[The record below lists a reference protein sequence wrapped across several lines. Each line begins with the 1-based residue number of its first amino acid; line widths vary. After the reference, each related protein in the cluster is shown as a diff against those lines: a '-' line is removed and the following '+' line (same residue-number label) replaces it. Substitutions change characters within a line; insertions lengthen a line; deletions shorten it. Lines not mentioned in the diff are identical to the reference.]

1 MGLRKFRSPSLPVA
15 TTEYNQSQANQ
26 LLNALRLYF
35 NQIDTAYWDGTRV
48 VNDFG
53 DFFSTATQ
61 TAASTTVAYPVT
73 YTNTDLQNGVVLSNS
88 SRLNVTNPGIYNL
101 QFSLQLSNN
110 DVAPVDIDVWVRVN
124 GVDLTNSNSRFGL
137 AARKSPGDPFHVVGT
152 ANIYAALQSKDYV
165 ELVWRSSSTN
175 ASIQYYAAGTSPTR
189 PAIPS
194 AIVMLSFVSAI
205 P

>member
-1 MGLRKFRSPSLPVA
+1 MGLRKFRAPSLPVA

-35 NQIDTAYWDGTRV
+35 NKIDTAYWDGTRV

-61 TAASTTVAYPVT
+61 TAASTTIAYPIT

-88 SRLNVTNPGIYNL
+88 SRLNVTNPGIYNI
-101 QFSLQLSNN
+101 QFSLQLANN
-110 DVAPVDIDVWVRVN
+110 DNVAADIDVWLRKN
-124 GVDLTNSNSRFGL
+124 GVDVDNSNTRFGMP
-137 AARKSPGDPFHVVGT
+137 ARKSLGDPFHCVGSL
-152 ANIYAALQSKDYV
+152 NLFVALETGDYV
-165 ELVWRSSSTN
+165 ELMWRTTN
-175 ASIQYYAAGTSPTR
+175 TNVALQYYPAGTSPTR
-189 PAIPS
+189 PAVPS
-194 AIVMLSFVSAI
+194 VIVSLSFVSAI